1 MDTRTFI
8 IYESPLRLVKTLQQL
23 AEICGNER
31 EASVSREISK
41 LHDTTHRGTLK
52 ELVEYFTVNNP
63 RGEIVIVVSG
73 YNGKPE
79 KTTSK

>member
-1 MDTRTFI
+1 M
-8 IYESPLRLVKTLQQL
+8 QQL
-23 AEICGNER
+23 AETCGDER

-41 LHDTTHRGTLK
+41 LYDTTHRGTLK
-52 ELVEYFTVNNP
+52 ELIEYFTANNP

-79 KTTSK
+79 KKQHRNKYKND